1 MPSRNLLLLAIVVVL
16 QMTTALPF
24 SASAQ
29 TQNRIPAIAPPAGLT
44 IAVLD
49 GMKNLPGGLTALP
62 SPPIAPGNPQTQAK
76 IDLGR
81 MLFLDKGLSNDHS
94 ISCASCH
101 DPTKAYSDGLATGV
115 GINHNR
121 LKRRTPSL
129 LNSAYNPAQFWDG
142 RAKSLEEQVLV
153 PILAKGEMGMPVS
166 ETLLARLQQV
176 PKYRRGFREA
186 FKREVNL
193 LDVQRSI
200 AAFERTLVTPDSAFD
215 RYAAGDK
222 QALTDPQKRGLILFI
237 GKAACS
243 QCHSGPNFTDNKFHS
258 LGFLP
263 GQKEDPD
270 VGRFAVSKSPAD
282 RGAFKTPS
290 LRSVRLQSHFM
301 HNGSFANL
309 AEVIAFY
316 DNGGGAGPK
325 SNLLFK
331 LHLTDAEKVDLLAF
345 LNALASQVS
354 EDFHSTNTK

>member
-62 SPPIAPGNPQTQAK
+62 SPPVAPGNPQTQAK

-129 LNSAYNPAQFWDG
+129 LNSAYNSAQFWDG

-153 PILAKGEMGMPVS
+153 
-166 ETLLARLQQV
+166 
-176 PKYRRGFREA
+176 RRGR
-186 FKREVNL
+186 
-193 LDVQRSI
+193 
-200 AAFERTLVTPDSAFD
+200 
-215 RYAAGDK
+215 
-222 QALTDPQKRGLILFI
+222 
-237 GKAACS
+237 
-243 QCHSGPNFTDNKFHS
+243 
-258 LGFLP
+258 
-263 GQKEDPD
+263 
-270 VGRFAVSKSPAD
+270 
-282 RGAFKTPS
+282 
-290 LRSVRLQSHFM
+290 
-301 HNGSFANL
+301 NG
-309 AEVIAFY
+309 
-316 DNGGGAGPK
+316 
-325 SNLLFK
+325 
-331 LHLTDAEKVDLLAF
+331 H
-345 LNALASQVS
+345 ASR
-354 EDFHSTNTK
+354 

>member
-1 MPSRNLLLLAIVVVL
+1 
-16 QMTTALPF
+16 MTTAL
-24 SASAQ
+24 SLSAQ
-29 TQNRIPAIAPPAGLT
+29 TQNPILAIAPPAGHT
-44 IAVLD
+44 IAELD
-49 GMKNLPGGLTALP
+49 GMKNLPGGLTALS
-62 SPPIAPGNPQTQAK
+62 SPLIPHGNRQTQAK

-81 MLFLDKGLSNDHS
+81 MLFLDKDLSNDHS

-101 DPTKAYSDGLATGV
+101 DPAKAYSDGLATGV
-115 GINHNR
+115 GINHNQLR
-121 LKRRTPSL
+121 RRTPSL
-129 LNSAYNPAQFWDG
+129 LNSAYNSTQFWDG

-153 PILAKGEMGMPVS
+153 PILGKGEMGMPVA

-222 QALTDPQKRGLILFI
+222 RALTDLQKRGLILFV

-243 QCHSGPNFTDNKFHS
+243 QRHSGPNFTDNK
-258 LGFLP
+258 L

-270 VGRFAVSKSPAD
+270 VGRFAISKSPAD

-290 LRSVRLQSHFM
+290 LRSVTLQSHFM
-301 HNGSFANL
+301 HNGSVANL

-316 DNGGGAGPK
+316 DDGGGVGPK

-331 LHLTDAEKVDLLAF
+331 LHLTDAEQVDLLAF
-345 LNALASQVS
+345 LNALASRVS
-354 EDFHSTNTK
+354 EDFRSTNMK